1 MRVPTC
7 DQRQKELL
15 ALQRSEEVLLSEET
29 GKSISEGVHLNL
41 GEKALKDE

>member
-7 DQRQKELL
+7 DQRQKEL
-15 ALQRSEEVLLSEET
+15 QRSEKVLLSEET
-29 GKSISEGVHLNL
+29 GKSISEGVYLNL